1 MVKVVHYVEGQ
12 GASWDGYYVT
22 SAFLGPDIASSLT
35 SEVMSLSDP
44 DNGCS
49 QFVRKRKGKKK
60 EKKKWEEE
68 GKIPLEFYWLWGVL
82 LCCDWVGTGVPGNP
96 SGQSFKPS
104 LSDSCAAENHSS
116 GVHHSSLK
124 RAELSNTPPDRLHF
138 SLELYLSPST

>member
-60 EKKKWEEE
+60 EKRKKKVGGGGENTT
-68 GKIPLEFYWLWGVL
+68 GIL
-82 LCCDWVGTGVPGNP
+82 LVVGCFT
-96 SGQSFKPS
+96 
-104 LSDSCAAENHSS
+104 L
-116 GVHHSSLK
+116 L
-124 RAELSNTPPDRLHF
+124 RLGWHGC
-138 SLELYLSPST
+138 SRESQRPVI